1 MARTASS
8 PILQLIRRVY
18 RDPRVEGSADQ
29 DLLRRFLG
37 ERDEAAFEMLLQRH
51 GAMVLDVCRGVLG
64 NEADVEDAFQA
75 TFLILARRAESI
87 RKGASLASFLHG
99 VAYRTALRARADSAR
114 RQRHEARAPQRSS
127 STDPDELTWREIRR
141 VVHEELDRLPE
152 RHRAALVLCYLQ
164 GKTQD
169 EAAVEL
175 GLPKGTLKGHL
186 ERGRALLQARLVRRG
201 LGPGVVLALATW
213 PASTRAVGL
222 SGPLVSATVK
232 TATAF
237 AAGKAAVSVVSPS
250 VAALSEGMV
259 KAMFFRKLKIAA
271 ILFLALAGSG
281 TGLALFIQGPPRT
294 DAGGAWEQS
303 VSPAKPGPGA
313 DVAAKPAADSTRPIR
328 SLRGHVNR
336 LTSIA
341 YSPDGTSIATAS
353 WDGTARIWDAKTG
366 EEVRRLGLDKDARL
380 QTGEPSSNTFHQIA
394 FSPDNAFLVTV
405 KRESTVPPPPP
416 PAPPPPPN
424 ESVVIV
430 WNPRTGEKLRTFS
443 ADGASF
449 DISPDGKWI
458 ACGGSQVIHLY
469 ELATGKRV
477 RELPGGEKQLV
488 IVSLT
493 FSPDGKTLIS
503 TGHPPTPQRGDGV
516 FRLTIMPDVM
526 RLWDVATGEERR
538 SALNGVVVGR
548 HGCQPV
554 AFSKDG
560 RIVIHASEVPP
571 PGGSGYDISL
581 REVATGGER
590 TRLTGHKGDL
600 RAFALS
606 PDGRTL
612 ASGSMDGTVRL
623 WDLLSGKEVGRLGK
637 EVDAF
642 KGGWVLAIAFSPDG
656 RTLVSGGLDKTAHIW
671 DVRRITGRRRETT
684 ERSLAQLEAD
694 WKDLAGDA
702 AAGYA
707 ALGRLVSSHRSA
719 VAFLEKQLQSIPPL
733 DIRRIERLIADLD
746 HEQFDVRER
755 VARELEKLGE
765 RAEPALRK
773 ALAGKSSLEAR
784 RRLEGL
790 VNRLESASP
799 SAETV
804 RQIRAVEVLESIG
817 DLEAQRVLNKLAA
830 GPPESRL
837 TQEARA
843 AVRRLPPIR
852 P

>member
-8 PILQLIRRVY
+8 PILQFIRRIH

-29 DLLRRFLG
+29 DLLRRFVG
-37 ERDEAAFEMLLQRH
+37 ERDEAAFETLLRRH

-87 RKGASLASFLHG
+87 RKGASLACWLHG
-99 VAYRTALRARADSAR
+99 VAYRTSLRARADCAR
-114 RQRHEARAPQRSS
+114 RQKHEARASQRSTA
-127 STDPDELTWREIRR
+127 TDPDELTWREIRR

-186 ERGRALLQARLVRRG
+186 ERGRSLLQARLVRRG
-201 LGPGVVLALATW
+201 LGPGVVLALAAA
-213 PASTRAVGL
+213 PAATKAAGL
-222 SGPLVSATVK
+222 SHPLVSATVK

-250 VAALSEGMV
+250 VAALSKGMV
-259 KAMFFRKLKIAA
+259 KAMFFKKLKIAA
-271 ILFLALAGSG
+271 ILLLALAGSG

-294 DAGGAWEQS
+294 DAGAAGEQS

-313 DVAAKPAADSTRPIR
+313 DVGAKPGADSTRPIR

-336 LTSIA
+336 LTSVA
-341 YSPDGTSIATAS
+341 YSSDGKSIATAS
-353 WDGTARIWDAKTG
+353 WDGSVRIWNATTG

-380 QTGEPSSNTFHQIA
+380 QTGEPSSNTFDQIA

-405 KRESTVPPPPP
+405 KRESTLPPPPP
-416 PAPPPPPN
+416 PAPPPPSNKP
-424 ESVVIV
+424 VVIV
-430 WNPRTGEKLRTFS
+430 WDPRTGEKVRTFP

-449 DISPDGKWI
+449 AISPDGKLI
-458 ACGGSQVIHLY
+458 ACGGLQVIRLY

-477 RELPGGEKQLV
+477 RELHGGEKQLA
-488 IVSLT
+488 IASLT

-503 TGHPPTPQRGDGV
+503 TGRPPTPQPDPGHL
-516 FRLTIMPDVM
+516 RLTILPDAM
-526 RLWDVATGEERR
+526 RLWDMATGKERP

-548 HGCQPV
+548 LGQDPI
-554 AFSKDG
+554 AFSTDG
-560 RIVIHASEVPP
+560 RTVVHATEVPP
-571 PGGSGYDISL
+571 PGGSGYDITL

-590 TRLTGHKGDL
+590 TRLTGHKFEP
-600 RAFALS
+600 RAFAFS
-606 PDGRTL
+606 PDGRIL

-637 EVDAF
+637 EVDPF
-642 KGGWVLAIAFSPDG
+642 KGGWVLAVAFSPDG

-671 DVRRITGRRRETT
+671 DVRRIMEWRRRMT
-684 ERSLAQLEAD
+684 ERSLAELEND

-707 ALGRLVSSHRSA
+707 ALGRLVCSRGRA
-719 VAFLEKQLQSIPPL
+719 VAFLEKQLQSTPPQ
-733 DIRRIERLIADLD
+733 DIRRIKRLITDFD

-755 VARELEKLGE
+755 AARELEKLGE

-773 ALAGKSSLEAR
+773 ALAGKPSLEAR

-790 VNRLESASP
+790 LNRLGGARL

-817 DLEAQRVLNKLAA
+817 
-830 GPPESRL
+830 G
-837 TQEARA
+837 
-843 AVRRLPPIR
+843 
-852 P
+852 